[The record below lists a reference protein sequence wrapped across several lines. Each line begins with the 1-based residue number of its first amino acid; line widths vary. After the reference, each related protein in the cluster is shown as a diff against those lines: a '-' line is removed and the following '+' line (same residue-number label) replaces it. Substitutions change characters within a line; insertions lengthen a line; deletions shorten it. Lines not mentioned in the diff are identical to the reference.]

1 MRANEFLNEHKK
13 GVLAKK
19 YNSKPRPA
27 VNPSDTFTK
36 QKAKVNTPAPVKTEG
51 VVDNAVNTY
60 KQYAPTALGGNPPAP
75 TKLAPAK
82 PTPKPAPAMAPD
94 VAATST
100 PLETQQPLGSF
111 LEKAA
116 KAAGITGV
124 ELAQLLAQCRTETI
138 AFTKLIEQPN
148 KWMKTYEPVF
158 KKDPKTGKIVDVNPH
173 TRDTL
178 GNTKKGD
185 GQRFIGRGY
194 IQITGRKNYTNFAA
208 DSKMDVVN
216 HPELLEDPTNAAQA
230 AIHYWTSR
238 VRPRVS
244 DFKDTAAVTR
254 LVAGKAM
261 KHLDI
266 RFANFKNYLKK
277 LFSEMPTLPALP
289 APKTKKPNTTKGV
302 KKAEVDSIDP
312 NATQMAVAEP
322 DDNTGLAEGWLYTKF
337 KAV

>member
-19 YNSKPRPA
+19 YNTKPRPA
-27 VNPSDTFTK
+27 VNPSTEFAK
-36 QKAKVNTPAPVKTEG
+36 QKAKANTNTSTPVKTEG
-51 VVDNAVNTY
+51 VVDTY
-60 KQYAPTALGGNPPAP
+60 KKYAPTALGGTPPTP
-75 TKLAPAK
+75 VPAK
-82 PTPKPAPAMAPD
+82 PTPVPAKPAMAPD

-100 PLETQQPLGSF
+100 PLETQQPLGTF
-111 LEKAA
+111 LERTAR
-116 KAAGITGV
+116 AAGITGI

-158 KKDPKTGKIVDVNPH
+158 KKDPKTGKMVDTNPH
-173 TRDTL
+173 SRDTL

-194 IQITGRKNYTNFAA
+194 IQVTGRKNYTNFAE
-208 DSKMDVVN
+208 DSGMDVVN
-216 HPELLEDPTNAAQA
+216 HPELLADPTNAAKA

-238 VRPRVS
+238 VRPKVS

-289 APKTKKPNTTKGV
+289 APKNKKASPNKGV
-302 KKAEVDSIDP
+302 KKAEVDTMDP
-312 NATQMAVAEP
+312 NATQVAAAEP
-322 DDNTGLAEGWLYTKF
+322 DVNTELAEGWLCNKF
-337 KAV
+337 KAI

>member
-1 MRANEFLNEHKK
+1 MRANEFLTEHKK
-13 GVLAKK
+13 GVIAKK

-27 VNPSDTFTK
+27 VNPSAEFAK
-36 QKAKVNTPAPVKTEG
+36 QKAKVNTPTPVKTEG
-51 VVDNAVNTY
+51 LTDLYN
-60 KQYAPTALGGNPPAP
+60 KYAPASLGGTPAVKPNIAPVAP
-75 TKLAPAK
+75 TPVAK
-82 PTPKPAPAMAPD
+82 PVADPKKDIAN
-94 VAATST
+94 TT
-100 PLETQQPLGSF
+100 PLETQQPLGSY

-116 KAAGITGV
+116 RAAGLTGI
-124 ELAQLLAQCRTETI
+124 ELAQFLAQCRTETI

-158 KKDPKTGKIVDVNPH
+158 KKDPKTGKVVDINKVS
-173 TRDTL
+173 RDTL

-194 IQITGRKNYTNFAA
+194 IQITGRKNYTNFT
-208 DSKMDVVN
+208 DESKMDVVN
-216 HPELLEDPTNAAQA
+216 HPEILEDPATAAQA

-238 VRPRVS
+238 VRPKVS

-254 LVAGKAM
+254 LVAGKAL

-266 RFANFKNYLKK
+266 RFENFKNYLTK
-277 LFSEMPTLPALP
+277 LFTVMPTLPELP
-289 APKTKKPNTTKGV
+289 VKKTKKGVPAKGV
-302 KKAEVDSIDP
+302 KKAEVDTQDP
-312 NATQMAVAEP
+312 NATRVAVAEP

>member
-1 MRANEFLNEHKK
+1 MRANEFLFEHKK
-13 GVLAKK
+13 GVLARK
-19 YNSKPRPA
+19 YATKPRA
-27 VNPSDTFTK
+27 TVNPSTAFAK
-36 QKAKVNTPAPVKTEG
+36 QKAKVNNIT
-51 VVDNAVNTY
+51 AVSEETALGNVY
-60 KQYAPTALGGNPPAP
+60 KQIAPAWAGGNPP
-75 TKLAPAK
+75 
-82 PTPKPAPAMAPD
+82 KPAVSKPVPVAKGAAD
-94 VAATST
+94 VTATST

-158 KKDPKTGKIVDVNPH
+158 KKDPKTGKVVDVNPH
-173 TRDTL
+173 SRDTL

-185 GQRFIGRGY
+185 GQKFIGRGY

-266 RFANFKNYLKK
+266 RFANFKNYLTK
-277 LFSEMPTLPALP
+277 LFSVMPKLPALP
-289 APKTKKPNTTKGV
+289 VPKPKKATPAKKAAPAKGV
-302 KKAEVDSIDP
+302 KKAEVDTMDP
-312 NATQMAVAEP
+312 DATQVAVAEP

-337 KAV
+337 QNGH